1 MIIRILHVI
10 VICLICLGLRN
21 GAIERSIIRTAP
33 PIYVT
38 QPRVHQVIEQNKL
51 RPFMKAV
58 GHFESNNNHSIVS
71 TRGFLGTYQFNKSTL
86 RRVGIF
92 VSPEEFL
99 RSPSLQD
106 IAMIRL
112 MQSNRRLLG
121 SIIARHS
128 GTLFNGLYV
137 TESGILAAAHLVG
150 PGAVILAFSSDTLS
164 LHSFKDGNGV
174 SAADYMQQF
183 GGYRIRLQGIQ
194 L

>member
-1 MIIRILHVI
+1 MIIRLLHVI
-10 VICLICLGLRN
+10 VICFICLGLRN

-33 PIYVT
+33 PMYAT
-38 QPRVHQVIEQNKL
+38 QPRVHQIIEQNEL
-51 RPFMKAV
+51 RPFMRAV
-58 GHFESNNNHSIVS
+58 GQFESNNNHSVVS

-92 VSPEEFL
+92 TSTEEFL

-121 SIIARHS
+121 SIIARYS
-128 GTLFNGLYV
+128 GTSVDGLYV

-150 PGAVILAFSSDTLS
+150 PGAVMAAFSSDTVS

-183 GGYRIRLQGIQ
+183 AGYRIRLRGIE